1 MKVSEITLDEIIK
14 YLQMFNPIKV
24 MFNDL
29 VIYNDYDSEIEVEE
43 GLYGEILPLVV
54 VAPSRIKNFEKSIV
68 TSINIDIVEFHH
80 SIIRIQGEYIESK

>member
-1 MKVSEITLDEIIK
+1 MKVSTITLDEIIK

-24 MFNDL
+24 VFNDL
-29 VIYNDYDSEIEVEE
+29 EIFNDYDSTTEIEE
-43 GLYGEILPLVV
+43 GLYGEVLPLVA
-54 VAPSRIKNFEKSIV
+54 VAPDRIQNFKKSIV